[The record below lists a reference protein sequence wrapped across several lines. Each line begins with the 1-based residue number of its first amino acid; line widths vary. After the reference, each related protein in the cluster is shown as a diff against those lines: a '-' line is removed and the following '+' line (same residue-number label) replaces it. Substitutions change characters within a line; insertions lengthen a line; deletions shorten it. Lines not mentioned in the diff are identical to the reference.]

1 VAINN
6 LGYRNWEG
14 RLGSPW
20 LRWLTIAMV
29 GIQIVFKSQWIKRLM
44 FLAWGPAI
52 GVGGIFFFYEQYVEN
67 RDTIQVGI
75 ASSPR
80 SQKQFGEML
89 QLVSS
94 SSQAEVIS
102 TAMSKPPNEARG
114 YVWSFVLVSMLRVSQ
129 GWMVLVMIGLIAPS
143 LIAKD
148 IRSRAH
154 LFYFSK
160 PITRVDYLVG
170 KFSIVAFFVG
180 FVTLLPVLA
189 LYALGVLLSPDALDV
204 IKSTWFLP
212 FRVTVACLI
221 YIVPCCL
228 IGLALSSLTTES
240 RFAGFAWFMVWI
252 LGFVGYNI
260 VNNISALGNGMPAD
274 DSLWRIIS
282 LYDCLTF
289 LQSWVMDLE
298 TNHAYAMKLL
308 FFVLL
313 LCLICYFT
321 IMRKISTPL
330 RA

>member
-1 VAINN
+1 MAINN

-80 SQKQFGEML
+80 SQKHFGEML

-154 LFYFSK
+154 LFYFS
-160 PITRVDYLVG
+160 
-170 KFSIVAFFVG
+170 
-180 FVTLLPVLA
+180 
-189 LYALGVLLSPDALDV
+189 
-204 IKSTWFLP
+204 
-212 FRVTVACLI
+212 
-221 YIVPCCL
+221 
-228 IGLALSSLTTES
+228 
-240 RFAGFAWFMVWI
+240 
-252 LGFVGYNI
+252 
-260 VNNISALGNGMPAD
+260 
-274 DSLWRIIS
+274 
-282 LYDCLTF
+282 
-289 LQSWVMDLE
+289 
-298 TNHAYAMKLL
+298 
-308 FFVLL
+308 
-313 LCLICYFT
+313 
-321 IMRKISTPL
+321 
-330 RA
+330 